1 MNKVQTKSALVDGLA
16 DDRCFVYLSI
26 RINVL
31 CSGVIVSG
39 VCFFFVVVMNKIE
52 MNLELIFCICVCYIV
67 LFMFCLCFD
76 FPFSLFS

>member
-1 MNKVQTKSALVDGLA
+1 MNKVQTKSALVDGLV

-39 VCFFFVVVMNKIE
+39 VCFFFVVVII
-52 MNLELIFCICVCYIV
+52 LICSCFVCVLIF
-67 LFMFCLCFD
+67 LFLFFL
-76 FPFSLFS
+76 SLLWAYVRGIPDKFAS